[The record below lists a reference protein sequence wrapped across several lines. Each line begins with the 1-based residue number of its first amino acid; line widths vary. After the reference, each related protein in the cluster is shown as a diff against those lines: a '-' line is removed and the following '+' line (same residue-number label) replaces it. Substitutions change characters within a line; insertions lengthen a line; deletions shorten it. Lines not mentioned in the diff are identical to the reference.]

1 MESQYVALMRGI
13 NVGGKNKLPMSELRT
28 IFEELGCASV
38 RTYIQSG
45 NVVFAADARLAKV
58 VAAQVANR
66 IADVFSI
73 SVPVI
78 LRSAAEYKKAVRSH
92 PLATPDMPDNTVSVM
107 FLADKPTMT
116 QVKSLDP
123 NRSPGDSFKVVGKE
137 IYMLSPNGAARS
149 KLTNAYF
156 DRSLNTISTTRN
168 WRTCRKL
175 LEMVS

>member
-28 IFEELGCASV
+28 IFEELRCESV

-58 VAAQVANR
+58 VAEQVSNR
-66 IADVFSI
+66 IADMFSI

-78 LRSAAEYKKAVRSH
+78 VRSAAEYKRAVRTH
-92 PLATPDMPDNTVSVM
+92 PLATPDMPDSTVHVM
-107 FLADKPTMT
+107 FLADKPKAA
-116 QVKSLDP
+116 QVRSLDAD
-123 NRSPGDSFKVVGKE
+123 RSPGDSFKVVGKE
-137 IYMLSPNGAARS
+137 IYLLSPNGAARS

-168 WRTCRKL
+168 WRTCQKL
-175 LEMVS
+175 LEMIS